1 MPRTPDRLGVA
12 HAPMVADRTG
22 CARILEGVTS
32 VIGALGASARLGDM
46 TDRAPEGDQA
56 LLAEPM
62 RSRWSPSFF
71 DDSHVLTAD
80 QVRRLLV
87 AAQWAP
93 SCGNA
98 QPAAF
103 VVAERGSD
111 SHEVLVRH
119 LTRGNSG
126 WVPRAS
132 VVFVVAAQQAPDEAG
147 EGGYK
152 PFHAEYDAGQAAAHV
167 TLQAHAMGLFA
178 HQFAGFDKEA
188 VAADLGVPAWVRLL
202 AGIAIGVRGDPADVP
217 ADDAERDE
225 RVRRRVPLAARAHGD
240 RWGVAWPGL
249 GA

>member
-1 MPRTPDRLGVA
+1 
-12 HAPMVADRTG
+12 
-22 CARILEGVTS
+22 
-32 VIGALGASARLGDM
+32 M
-46 TDRAPEGDQA
+46 TDRAPTGDQA

-119 LTRGNSG
+119 LSRGNSG

-152 PFHAEYDAGQAAAHV
+152 PFHAEYDAGQAAAHL
-167 TLQAHAMGLFA
+167 TLQAHAMGLAA
-178 HQFAGFDKEA
+178 HQFAGFDKDA
-188 VAADLGVPAWVRLL
+188 VAAELGVPAYYQVM
-202 AGIAIGVRGDPADVP
+202 AAIAVGVPGDPAEVP
-217 ADDAERDE
+217 EEERD
-225 RVRRRVPLAARAHGD
+225 RAQRPRRRRPLGAVAHGA
-240 RWGVAWPGL
+240 RWGVPWE